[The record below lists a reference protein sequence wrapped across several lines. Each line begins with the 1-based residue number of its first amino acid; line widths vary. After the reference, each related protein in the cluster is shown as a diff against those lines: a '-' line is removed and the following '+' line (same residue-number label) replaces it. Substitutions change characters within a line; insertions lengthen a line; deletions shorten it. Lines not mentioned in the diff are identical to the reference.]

1 MTYAY
6 REHSFPSGRSVTY
19 VSFVA
24 DACQFS
30 PQHLPE
36 VITVAA
42 SDNNDTVWAWSNYGS
57 CVDVF
62 APGVAILSAMD
73 TSDNATFSATG
84 TTMAAAHAAGVVA
97 LYLQSNV
104 TASPSQVRTSD
115 IMMVIAVKIAVVN
128 IHDYVTY
135 FCVVPAHAT
144 VRPSKIATINNS
156 LTILRACMKS
166 EQRSC
171 ALNHFCKDACNKLD
185 RQACWLDIFD
195 LQIIKLNDV
204 NFACSVP
211 A

>member
-1 MTYAY
+1 MTYAC
-6 REHSFPSGRSVTY
+6 REHSFPSGKCVTY

-24 DACQFS
+24 HACQFS

-42 SDNNDTVWAWSNYGS
+42 SDNNDTAWAWSNYGS

-104 TASPSQVRTSD
+104 TASLSQGPSD

-128 IHDYVTY
+128 IHDYVVH
-135 FCVVPAHAT
+135 FFVVPAHAT
-144 VRPSKIATINNS
+144 VRPSKIATINDS

-166 EQRSC
+166 EHRSC
-171 ALNHFCKDACNKLD
+171 ALNHFCKDACNKLA